1 MDKTICRFTEGTITL
16 PEGYCERTLNTLA
29 DTRSVLPPITISR
42 DKLGDHNNPEEYI
55 LSQLAIL
62 QKQMKDWQQEAHQPV
77 VLGDNLTTGIMISYD
92 FLRPDNFRLYQK
104 QALFTLNMEDI
115 LIFSLSKASP
125 ITAADLQLF
134 SDTLKSFRTW

>member
-16 PEGYCERTLNTLA
+16 PEGYRERTLNTLA

-92 FLRPDNFRLYQK
+92 FLRPDNLRLYQK

-125 ITAADLQLF
+125 ITSTDIQLF

>member
-1 MDKTICRFTEGTITL
+1 MDKTLCRFTEGTITL
-16 PEGYCERTLNTLA
+16 PESYCERTLNTLA
-29 DTRSVLPPITISR
+29 DTRSILPPITISR

-92 FLRPDNFRLYQK
+92 FLRPDNLRLYQK
-104 QALFTLNMEDI
+104 QAVFTLNMEDI

-125 ITAADLQLF
+125 ITAPDIQLF
-134 SDTLKSFRTW
+134 SDTLKSFRTP

>member
-92 FLRPDNFRLYQK
+92 FLRPDNLRLYQK

-125 ITAADLQLF
+125 ITSTDMQLF

>member
-77 VLGDNLTTGIMISYD
+77 VLGNNLTTGIMISYD
-92 FLRPDNFRLYQK
+92 FLRPDNLRLYQK

-125 ITAADLQLF
+125 ITSTDMQLF

>member
-1 MDKTICRFTEGTITL
+1 MYKTICRFTEGTITL
-16 PEGYCERTLNTLA
+16 PEGYSERTLNTLA

-62 QKQMKDWQQEAHQPV
+62 QKQMKDWQQEAHQSV

-92 FLRPDNFRLYQK
+92 FLRPDNLRVYQK

-125 ITAADLQLF
+125 ITANDLQLF

>member
-16 PEGYCERTLNTLA
+16 PQGYCERTLNTLA

-92 FLRPDNFRLYQK
+92 FLRPDNLRLYQK

-115 LIFSLSKASP
+115 LIFSLSKANP

>member
-92 FLRPDNFRLYQK
+92 FLRPDNLRLYQK
-104 QALFTLNMEDI
+104 QAVFTLNMEDI
-115 LIFSLSKASP
+115 LIFSVSKASP
-125 ITAADLQLF
+125 ITAPDIQLF
-134 SDTLKSFRTW
+134 SDTLKSFRTS

>member
-16 PEGYCERTLNTLA
+16 PQGYCERTLNTLA

-62 QKQMKDWQQEAHQPV
+62 QKQMKDWQQEAHQPA

-92 FLRPDNFRLYQK
+92 FLRPDNLRLYQK

-115 LIFSLSKASP
+115 LIFSLSKANP

>member
-55 LSQLAIL
+55 LSQLAIP

-92 FLRPDNFRLYQK
+92 FLRPDNLRLYQK

-125 ITAADLQLF
+125 ITSTDMQLF

>member
-62 QKQMKDWQQEAHQPV
+62 QKQMKDWQQEVHQPV
-77 VLGDNLTTGIMISYD
+77 VLGDNLTTGIMISYE
-92 FLRPDNFRLYQK
+92 FLRPDNLRLYQK